1 MQIKFVCF
9 CCLQLVA
16 SVLWKTLKRRCE
28 LVRIMTKLSVI
39 ALLFIVVTGLV
50 QSIVNDANLLNHSVN
65 FSTPINI
72 VDSDLMSLSELP
84 LEQLLKIKKS
94 MRELRQ
100 AAFLDE
106 SQDANDDEEEEEA
119 LESRMMDNSPGK
131 SALALTDEHKI
142 NRWASGAVNSVPR
155 WLMSCGMCS
164 EGKPDTGWWS
174 TLGTASRARSKRSSR
189 SASRRWLFWPS
200 LVICCA
206 WSFRRSRRNVSRLN
220 RCLVCNL
227 TMPRCKFLTWESDLR

>member
-1 MQIKFVCF
+1 
-9 CCLQLVA
+9 
-16 SVLWKTLKRRCE
+16 
-28 LVRIMTKLSVI
+28 MTKLSVI

-142 NRWASGAVNSVPR
+142 NR
-155 WLMSCGMCS
+155 
-164 EGKPDTGWWS
+164 
-174 TLGTASRARSKRSSR
+174 
-189 SASRRWLFWPS
+189 
-200 LVICCA
+200 
-206 WSFRRSRRNVSRLN
+206 
-220 RCLVCNL
+220 
-227 TMPRCKFLTWESDLR
+227 